1 MHVATCVITFQLF
14 GVDSLKAK
22 RRLIKPLLSRLPNHF
37 NVAVAEVDCQD
48 VWQTAVIAL
57 VMVGVD
63 NGILHSKLEK
73 MVRWIESSRPDLVIE
88 MYSIEF
94 R

>member
-48 VWQTAVIAL
+48 VWQTAVTAL

-63 NGILHSKLEK
+63 NGILHSQLEK

>member
-1 MHVATCVITFQLF
+1 MHIATCVITFQLF

-22 RRLIKPLLSRLPNHF
+22 RGLIKSLLSALPKRF
-37 NVAVAEVDCQD
+37 SVAVAEVDCQD

-57 VMVGVD
+57 VTVGVD
-63 NGILHSKLEK
+63 SGILHSRLEK
-73 MVRWIESSRPDLVIE
+73 MVRWIERRRPDLVIE
-88 MYSIEF
+88 RYSIEF

>member
-1 MHVATCVITFQLF
+1 MHIAACVITFQLF

-22 RRLIKPLLSRLPNHF
+22 RRLIKSLLSRLPNHF
-37 NVAVAEVDCQD
+37 NVAVAEVDCHD
-48 VWQTAVIAL
+48 VWQTSVIAL
-57 VMVGVD
+57 VTVGVD
-63 NGILHSKLEK
+63 NRKLHSKLEN

-88 MYSIEF
+88 SYTIEF

>member
-1 MHVATCVITFQLF
+1 MHIATCVITFQLF

-22 RRLIKPLLSRLPNHF
+22 RGLIKTLLSALPKRF
-37 NVAVAEVDCQD
+37 SVAVAEVDCHD

-57 VMVGVD
+57 VTVGVD
-63 NGILHSKLEK
+63 SGILHSRLEK
-73 MVRWIESSRPDLVIE
+73 MVRWIERRRPDLVIE
-88 MYSIEF
+88 RYSIEF